1 MESTEE
7 AASVTDVHALAPEV
21 TNLGIP
27 VTKYLAPRLNEEKYQ
42 TKVSSFDPQ
51 ANGRGLF
58 S

>member
-7 AASVTDVHALAPEV
+7 VVSVTDVCASVLEV
-21 TNLGIP
+21 TNFGIP

-51 ANGRGLF
+51 ANGMT
-58 S
+58 